1 LSIGGETRLTI
12 LGIHG
17 SPRKRNTDYVLSEAL
32 RIAGE
37 IEGVEIRGVA
47 LAELD
52 IHPCIHCNQCLG
64 VKTLFCPAYQDGMV
78 GLYPLLQ
85 QADVILLASPV
96 YNMAPSAQMMAF
108 INRLR
113 PLGKLGSAGGWAA
126 KVGCS
131 IAVGGTRNGGE
142 ETTLDIL
149 NRFFLS
155 IGMCLSGGGVFSYNG
170 ASIWSGHG
178 QGEGRSDETGVRTL
192 AVAVRRAVLT
202 ARLIKRGLAGET
214 LYTGVRLAGFSD
226 EEERQKY
233 LDAFWRG

>member
-1 LSIGGETRLTI
+1 
-12 LGIHG
+12 LG
-17 SPRKRNTDYVLSEAL
+17 EAL

-37 IEGVEIRGVA
+37 IEDTEIHKAA
-47 LAELD
+47 LNEVD
-52 IHPCIHCNQCLG
+52 IHPCIHCNRCLG
-64 VKTLFCPAYQDGMV
+64 AGIFVCPVYQDGMT
-78 GLYPLLQ
+78 GLYPLLR

-96 YNMAPSAQMMAF
+96 YNMAPSAQMVAF

-155 IGMCLSGGGVFSYNG
+155 TGMCLSGGGVFAYNG

-178 QGEGRSDETGVRTL
+178 QGEGQSDEAGAKTL
-192 AVAVRRAVLT
+192 AIAVRRAVLT

-226 EEERQKY
+226 EAERQRY
-233 LDAFWRG
+233 LNAFWRG